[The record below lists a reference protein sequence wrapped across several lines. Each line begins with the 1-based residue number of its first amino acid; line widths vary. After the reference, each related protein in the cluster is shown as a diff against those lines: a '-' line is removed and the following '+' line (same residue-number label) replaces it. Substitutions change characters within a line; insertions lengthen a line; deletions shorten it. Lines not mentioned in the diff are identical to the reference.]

1 MIDDIYVF
9 DDIIEKPYQELI
21 KETLIGRDAPP
32 TIDKVEDPFP
42 WYYISD
48 ITDDEFANGDTF
60 QGRFGFTHQYVTPE
74 DGIVSDFHNLFSG
87 LIKNSC
93 KKLNMKEIDVLNGR
107 SFLSTPTNIPK
118 DDVDSPH
125 VDMIV
130 PHFVMLYYVCDSDGD
145 TLIYNEKT
153 KFAACYPD
161 SEMKFT
167 LKKKVSPKQG
177 RVVLFDGMHWHT
189 AQQPNHNLRCIVNYD
204 LRDLSRVTSGG
215 VRI

>member
-1 MIDDIYVF
+1 MIDNIYVF

-21 KETLIGRDAPP
+21 KETLIGGDAPP

-177 RVVLFDGMHWHT
+177 RVVLFNGRHWH
-189 AQQPNHNLRCIVNYD
+189 AAEQPNHKLRCIVNYN
-204 LRDLSRVTSGG
+204 LRDLSHVTPGG

>member
-1 MIDDIYVF
+1 MINDIYVF

-21 KETLIGRDAPP
+21 KETLLGGDKPP
-32 TIDKVEDPFP
+32 TVDVVEEPFP

-48 ITDDEFANGDTF
+48 ITDADHEASF

-74 DGIVSDFHNLFSG
+74 GGIICDFHSLFFG
-87 LIKNSC
+87 LIQNSC
-93 KKLNMKEIDVLNGR
+93 KKLKIKEIDVLNGR

-125 VDMIV
+125 VDLVV

-145 TLIYNEKT
+145 TIIYNEKT
-153 KFAACYPD
+153 KFGGCYPD
-161 SEMKFT
+161 NEMNFT
-167 LKKKVSPKQG
+167 IKKKVSPKQG
-177 RVVLFDGMHWHT
+177 RVVLFDGIHYHT
-189 AQQPNHNLRCIVNYD
+189 AEQPNHNVRCIVNYD
-204 LRDLSRVTSGG
+204 LRDLSCVTPG

>member
-21 KETLIGRDAPP
+21 KETLIGGDKPP
-32 TIDKVEDPFP
+32 SVDVVEEEFP
-42 WYYISD
+42 WYYTSD
-48 ITDDEFANGDTF
+48 VTDNSHEGPF
-60 QGRFGFTHQYVTPE
+60 QGRFGFSHLYVTTE
-74 DGIVSDFHNLFSG
+74 EGIVSNFHNLFSG

-93 KKLNMKEIDVLNGR
+93 KKLKIKEIDVLNGR
-107 SFLSTPTNIPK
+107 SFLQTPTNIPK

-125 VDMIV
+125 VDLIV
-130 PHFVMLYYVCDSDGD
+130 PHFVMLYYVNDSDGD

-161 SEMKFT
+161 EEMKFT

-177 RVVLFDGMHWHT
+177 RVVLFDGIHWHT
-189 AQQPNHNLRCIVNYD
+189 AQQSNHNLRCIVNYD
-204 LRDLSRVTSGG
+204 LRDLSRVAPG

>member
-1 MIDDIYVF
+1 MINDIYVF

-21 KETLIGRDAPP
+21 KETLLGGDKPP
-32 TIDKVEDPFP
+32 TIDVVEEPFP

-48 ITDDEFANGDTF
+48 ITDADHEASF
-60 QGRFGFTHQYVTPE
+60 QGRFGFTHSYVTPE
-74 DGIVSDFHNLFSG
+74 EGIVSQFHNLFLG
-87 LIKNSC
+87 LIQNSC
-93 KKLNMKEIDVLNGR
+93 KKLKIKEIDVLNGR
-107 SFLSTPTNIPK
+107 SFLQTPTNIPK

-125 VDMIV
+125 VDLIV
-130 PHFVMLYYVCDSDGD
+130 PHFVMLYYVNDSDGD

-204 LRDLSRVTSGG
+204 LRDLSRVTPGG